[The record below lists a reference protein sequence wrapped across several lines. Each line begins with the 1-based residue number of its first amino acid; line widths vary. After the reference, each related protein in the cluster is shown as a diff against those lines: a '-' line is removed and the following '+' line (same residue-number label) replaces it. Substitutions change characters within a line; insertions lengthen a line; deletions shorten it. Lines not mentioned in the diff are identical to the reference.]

1 MNSALLIQLV
11 VALVFGRCSA
21 YLKLTNPS
29 TSIRHSPA
37 GAASGFK
44 HRRSCSTYNTY
55 NLLPSQQ
62 SIIQTSSLKESVA
75 SSEIEAKDPTFGE
88 KAWKTYLKTTDTLTT
103 LFPLWTVLFAGVAL
117 LKPSTF
123 AWFSTKYFT
132 ASLGQ

>member
-1 MNSALLIQLV
+1 MNCAALFIQLI
-11 VALVFGRCSA
+11 ATLVLGRCSA
-21 YLKLTNPS
+21 YLKLANS
-29 TSIRHSPA
+29 FTSLRHTPA
-37 GAASGFK
+37 GSFK
-44 HRRSCSTYNTY
+44 DRSCSTYNTY

-62 SIIQTSSLKESVA
+62 RIVQTSSLKESAA
-75 SSEIEAKDPTFGE
+75 SLDIGAKDLTFGE

-132 ASLGQ
+132 ASLG